1 MLKIQIKYGFLWA
14 LLAFF
19 TETSFAQVSDSGKTY
34 QGLILDEVM
43 VKAVQQG
50 FDVKGFI
57 AKMKQDTT
65 YYKAF
70 KTLRILGFKM
80 YNDIAIYD
88 KKESV
93 KASYNSISEQL
104 RKNKCRSTKF
114 TNEKVSGDFYTRKKA
129 YNYYTARLY
138 AHLFFTEGVQC
149 NDNNIVGRQ
158 KSYQGSEKY
167 EEQLRILI
175 FNPGQRIHGIPGIGE
190 NVAIFE
196 EPTFSKYE
204 FRLSRAQ
211 HDGSE
216 GYVFKARPKE
226 KFADNM
232 VINRLNTYIR
242 VADFAILARDYA
254 LSFKTLFYD
263 FDVEM
268 NVKLRTWEGLLVPYE
283 IKYKGNWHVMTK
295 SREIADFTAIFTD
308 FTH

>member
-1 MLKIQIKYGFLWA
+1 MWV

-19 TETSFAQVSDSGKTY
+19 TETSYAQVSDSFKTY

-50 FDVKGFI
+50 FDVKDFI
-57 AKMKQDTT
+57 TKMKQDTT

-88 KKESV
+88 KRESV

-114 TNEKVSGDFYTRKKA
+114 TNEKVRGDFYTRKKA
-129 YNYYTARLY
+129 YKYYTARLY
-138 AHLFFTEGVQC
+138 AHLFFTEGVHC
-149 NDNNIVGRQ
+149 NDNNIVGQQ

-167 EEQLRILI
+167 EEQLRVLI
-175 FNPGQRIHGIPGIGE
+175 FNPGQRIYGIPGIGE

-204 FRLSRAQ
+204 FRLSRTQ
-211 HDGSE
+211 HDGSDC
-216 GYVFKARPKE
+216 YVFKARPKK
-226 KFADNM
+226 KFADDM

-242 VADFAILARDYA
+242 VSDFAILARDYA

-268 NVKLRTWEGLLVPYE
+268 NVKLRTWEGLLIPYE
-283 IKYKGNWHVMTK
+283 IKYKGNWHVITK

>member
-19 TETSFAQVSDSGKTY
+19 AETSFAQVGDSGKTY

-80 YNDIAIYD
+80 YNDMAIYD

-93 KASYNSISEQL
+93 KASYTSISEQL
-104 RKNKCRSTKF
+104 RKNNCRSTKF

-149 NDNNIVGRQ
+149 NESNIVGRQ

-175 FNPGQRIHGIPGIGE
+175 FNPGQRIYGIPGIGE

-204 FRLSRAQ
+204 FRLSRTQ
-211 HDGSE
+211 HDGSDC
-216 GYVFKARPKE
+216 YVFKARPKE
-226 KFADNM
+226 KFTDNM

-242 VADFAILARDYA
+242 VSDFAILARDYA

-268 NVKLRTWEGLLVPYE
+268 NVKLRTWDGLLVPYE
-283 IKYKGNWHVMTK
+283 IKYKGNWHVITK